1 MARAARLAAIEAGND
16 RGNGPVRGAV
26 GGDGSSGSTTPLPSS
41 PLGKKSDGHLDSC
54 DSLSSLPDELEQD
67 EDEDEDKDEDEG
79 TDGGAT
85 SGRRSHVGP
94 FSRLTD
100 GWSQLS
106 KAMLNR

>member
-26 GGDGSSGSTTPLPSS
+26 GGGGSSGSTTPLPSS
-41 PLGKKSDGHLDSC
+41 PLGRKSDRHLDSC

-67 EDEDEDKDEDEG
+67 EDEDEDEDEE
-79 TDGGAT
+79 TDGGAA
-85 SGRRSHVGP
+85 SSRRSRGGL